1 MEQIRSFIAI
11 EMPPE
16 VRKSLFRLQ
25 QSLKAGGQ
33 QIKWVEPENLHLTLQ
48 FLGNIDSAKVGA
60 ITSAIEKVAAGIR
73 HFQIEVGGLG
83 VFPDAR
89 RVNVIWVGLA
99 GDLEKLDKLQ
109 KNIEAELTPLGF
121 PPETRPFTP
130 HLTIG
135 RVRDFARPE
144 ERSSIGQMIA
154 RADYNVKYKIDVAD
168 VNLMKSQL
176 TPGGPIYSK
185 LATVTLK

>member
-16 VRKSLFRLQ
+16 VRKSLIRLQ
-25 QSLKAGGQ
+25 QGLKGGGQ
-33 QIKWVEPENLHLTLQ
+33 QIKWVEPQNMHLTLQ
-48 FLGNIDSAKVGA
+48 FLGNIDAGKVSS
-60 ITSAIEKVAAGIR
+60 ITTAIEKAASGIR
-73 HFQIEVGGLG
+73 PFHIEVGGLG
-83 VFPDAR
+83 AFPDMR
-89 RVNVIWVGLA
+89 RVNIIWVGLT
-99 GDLEKLDKLQ
+99 GDLEKLERLQ
-109 KNIEAELTPLGF
+109 KNIGANLTPLGF

-144 ERSSIGQMIA
+144 ERVAIGQMIA
-154 RADYNVKYKIDVAD
+154 RTDYSVKHKIDVVA

-176 TPGGPIYSK
+176 TREGPIYSK
-185 LATVTLK
+185 QAAVTLK